1 MAGKPRIDFPTAE
14 HLAQIE
20 ALGAFLSIEQI
31 AEYFGIGK
39 TTFYRRCEENE
50 EIMERYKKGRA
61 KVIAKIAQGLI
72 NDALDGDNA
81 CRFFYL
87 KTQAGWKE
95 TQVVDNKSSDGS
107 MKVVTKIEIV
117 APELDEYGK
126 AKD

>member
-1 MAGKPRIDFPTAE
+1 MGGKRIDFPTDE

-39 TTFYRRCEENE
+39 TTFYRRCAENDQ
-50 EIMERYKKGRA
+50 IMERYKKGRA
-61 KVIAKIAQGLI
+61 RVIAKIAQGLVQ
-72 NDALDGDNA
+72 DALEGDNA

-95 TQVVDNKSSDGS
+95 GGIKEVTEEKDNELTIVVRRAARN
-107 MKVVTKIEIV
+107 
-117 APELDEYGK
+117 AN
-126 AKD
+126 